1 MSFANDPQFQN
12 FVKTHKHVV
21 IPNFGTVFIMN
32 FTEPFPPMAR
42 RLSDAEGQQYLTQL
56 KTILDEWSIVAL
68 TAHAISGS
76 GYNWEIKQSY
86 GKECG
91 QGFIAIQ
98 GEWH

>member
-21 IPNFGTVFIMN
+21 IQNFGTVFIMK

-42 RLSDAEGQQYLTQL
+42 RLTDVEGQQYLAQL

-68 TAHAISGS
+68 TAKAITGS
-76 GYNWEIKQSY
+76 GYGWEIKQSY
-86 GKECG
+86 GNECG
-91 QGFIAIQ
+91 
-98 GEWH
+98 